1 MASAYAQSGVFR
13 VLFVCH
19 GNICRS
25 PMAEFIFKDIVRR
38 EGLADVIDAAS
49 AGTSAEELGCAVYP
63 EARAYLRRIGI
74 DPGGKR
80 ARVITR
86 ADFDDFDLIVA
97 MERYNVRNLAR
108 YCPQDGME
116 RVRLLR
122 EFTDA
127 PGDIEDPW
135 YSGNFD
141 RVGDQIRAGCEGLFR
156 WIRKQIL

>member
-1 MASAYAQSGVFR
+1 MASTSEYSGVYK

-38 EGLADVIDAAS
+38 EGLEDVIGAAS
-49 AGTSAEELGCAVYP
+49 AGTSAEELGCTVYP

-86 ADFDDFDLIVA
+86 ADFDEFDLIVA

-108 YCPQDGME
+108 YCPPGGME
-116 RVRLLR
+116 KVRLLLD
-122 EFTDA
+122 FTDA

-141 RVGDQIRAGCEGLFR
+141 RVGDRIRAGCEGLLR
-156 WIRKQIL
+156 WIRERIL